1 MQILRFVLLD
11 HQLTTFDANGHQLAR
26 NNLSRSL
33 HAGLLGSLALLD
45 QEVLGQVGGDVAR
58 GAAAHGDLGEPE
70 QDNVKVRCDAASP
83 LVHLLANSSE

>member
-1 MQILRFVLLD
+1 M
-11 HQLTTFDANGHQLAR
+11 AG

-33 HAGLLGSLALLD
+33 HAGLLGGLALLD

-70 QDNVKVRCDAASP
+70 ADNVRCDVASP
-83 LVHLLANSSE
+83 VVHLLANSSE

>member
-58 GAAAHGDLGEPE
+58 GAAAHGYLGEPE
-70 QDNVKVRCDAASP
+70 ADNVRGM
-83 LVHLLANSSE
+83 LRLQ